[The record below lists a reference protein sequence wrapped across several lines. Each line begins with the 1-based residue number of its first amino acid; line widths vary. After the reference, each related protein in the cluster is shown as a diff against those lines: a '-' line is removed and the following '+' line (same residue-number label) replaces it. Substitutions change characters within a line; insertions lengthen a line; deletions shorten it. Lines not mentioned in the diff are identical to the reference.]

1 MSFVVSFPATA
12 VTLVLALA
20 VGVGYLVFGGAQW
33 CVAEAACGRRPA
45 TPRWAV
51 WLMRGGLAAAWG
63 RFDRFQA
70 VAIAAATTAA
80 TAAVVVGE
88 NPADS
93 ALAFMGVGCVG
104 IMAIGSMAMRRI
116 LERQKEKAA
125 D

>member
-12 VTLVLALA
+12 VALVLALA
-20 VGVGYLVFGGAQW
+20 VGVGYLVFSGAQW

-51 WLMRGGLAAAWG
+51 WLMRGGLAAAWS

-70 VAIAAATTAA
+70 AAIAVATM
-80 TAAVVVGE
+80 AAVAAVLVGKS
-88 NPADS
+88 PADS
-93 ALAFMGVGCVG
+93 AFAFMGVGCVG
-104 IMAIGSMAMRRI
+104 IMAIGSMAMRQV
-116 LERQKEKAA
+116 LEKRKEKAA